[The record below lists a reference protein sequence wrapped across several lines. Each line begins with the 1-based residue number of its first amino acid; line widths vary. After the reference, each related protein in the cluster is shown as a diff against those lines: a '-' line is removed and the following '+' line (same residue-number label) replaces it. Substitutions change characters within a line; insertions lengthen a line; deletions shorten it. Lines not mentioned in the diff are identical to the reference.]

1 MKRSLLIAAL
11 LIGCTENSFSPLK
24 EGNDGDGAAIEVE
37 PDWLSFGTVSY
48 DDDPVVQSFL
58 VRSVG
63 TTTLDIDGMTI
74 GGENATSFTIISPN
88 TSMSLDPEEEATIEV
103 AFEPFG
109 ANSQVGQV
117 QIASNDQ
124 SNPTATVDLVGD
136 GAVPELQIN
145 PDPLDFGESYVG
157 CYKENEATLTNVG
170 TSDLVIDS
178 MSWAGDAEMTWI
190 STGFT
195 FPMTLA
201 PGEEATTYFSFNPVY
216 DIDYTGGLVVTS
228 NEPMGTRE
236 HEQIGEGKYAGDFT
250 DFWEIPAD
258 PPTDIMFAVD
268 QSCSMDDDIST
279 LSSNFSS
286 FIGQLSGYSNDW
298 QIIVANG
305 DDGCTDSGILTP
317 STSGYTS
324 AFQSAVFA
332 NGGNHT
338 ESLLTV
344 AANSAEAAN
353 GGCNNGFMR
362 SGAMLHM
369 VLVSDEPEQ
378 SSYTSGQNWSTLVG
392 RIQAAKGSAGSVR
405 VSAIAGPVPSGCGSA
420 DAGTGYAEAVSATGG
435 VFLSICSNW
444 ASPSNLALLASAS
457 ISQANYELT
466 REAVENTIE
475 VYVNGA
481 LRNPS
486 TWSYDAASNSV
497 ILDEPI
503 PEEGDEVQI
512 DYAGAASCD

>member
-1 MKRSLLIAAL
+1 MTRSLLIAAL
-11 LIGCTENSFSPLK
+11 LIGCTENSFSPLEK
-24 EGNDGDGAAIEVE
+24 GNDGDGAAIEVE
-37 PDWLSFGTVSY
+37 PDWLSFGTVGY
-48 DDDPVVQSFL
+48 DDDPVVQSFI

-63 TTTLDIDGMTI
+63 TTTLDIDGMTV
-74 GGENATSFTIISPN
+74 GGENSASFTIISPN

-103 AFEPFG
+103 AFEPYG

-136 GAVPELQIN
+136 GAVPELQIS
-145 PDPLDFGESYVG
+145 PDPLDFGDSYVG
-157 CYKENEATLTNVG
+157 CYKENEATLANIG
-170 TSDLVIDS
+170 TSDLTIDS
-178 MSWAGDAEMTWI
+178 MSWEGDAEMTWI
-190 STGFT
+190 STGLT

-228 NEPMGTRE
+228 NEPLGTRE
-236 HEQIGEGKYAGDFT
+236 HAQVGAGKYAGDFT

-305 DDGCTDSGILTP
+305 DDGCTDSGVLTP

-324 AFQSAVFA
+324 AFQNAVFA
-332 NGGNHT
+332 SGGSHT

-344 AANSAEAAN
+344 AAHAAEAAN
-353 GGCNNGFMR
+353 GGCNSGFMR

-378 SSYTSGQNWSTLVG
+378 SSYTSGQNWSTLVS

-444 ASPSNLALLASAS
+444 ASPSNLAMLASAS

-497 ILDEPI
+497 ILDEPV

>member
-1 MKRSLLIAAL
+1 
-11 LIGCTENSFSPLK
+11 
-24 EGNDGDGAAIEVE
+24 
-37 PDWLSFGTVSY
+37 
-48 DDDPVVQSFL
+48 
-58 VRSVG
+58 
-63 TTTLDIDGMTI
+63 
-74 GGENATSFTIISPN
+74 
-88 TSMSLDPEEEATIEV
+88 
-103 AFEPFG
+103 
-109 ANSQVGQV
+109 SQVGQV

-124 SNPTATVDLVGD
+124 SNPTATVDLVGT
-136 GAVPELQIN
+136 GAVPELQIS
-145 PDPLDFGESYVG
+145 PDPLDFGDSYVG
-157 CYKENEATLTNVG
+157 CYKENEVTLANVG
-170 TSDLVIDS
+170 PEGSELVIDS
-178 MSWAGDAEMTWI
+178 MSWEGDAEMAWI

-195 FPMTLA
+195 FPFTLGG
-201 PGEEATTYFSFNPVY
+201 GEEVTTTFSFNPVY
-216 DIDYTGGLVVTS
+216 DIDYTGSLVVTS
-228 NEPMGTRE
+228 NEPLGTRE
-236 HEQIGEGKYAGDFT
+236 HAQIGTGKYAGDFT
-250 DFWEIPAD
+250 DYWEIPSD
-258 PPTDIMFAVD
+258 PPSDILFAVD

-305 DDGCTDSGILTP
+305 DDGCTDSGVLTP
-317 STSGYTS
+317 TTSGYTS

-332 NGGNHT
+332 NGGSFT
-338 ESLLTV
+338 ESLLSV
-344 AANSAEAAN
+344 AANAAEQAN

-362 SGAMLHM
+362 AGAMLHM

-378 SSYTSGQNWSTLVG
+378 SNYTNGQNWSSLVS

-444 ASPSNLALLASAS
+444 ASPSNLAMLASAS

-466 REAVENTIE
+466 REAVGNTIE
-475 VYVNGA
+475 VYVNGQ

-486 TWSYDAASNSV
+486 TWTYDASSNSV